1 MSFKKV
7 ALAAL
12 VTIPASQ
19 AFGAEV
25 SGNVALT
32 SDYKFRGISVW
43 CSGDLLF
50 AGAAI
55 AGALSLGV
63 LRSPRRFDC
72 ACGFDCRWSIPRCAV
87 KNGSY

>member
-32 SDYKFRGISVW
+32 SDYKFRGISQ
-43 CSGDLLF
+43 SDS
-50 AGAAI
+50 APSI
-55 AGALSLGV
+55 
-63 LRSPRRFDC
+63 
-72 ACGFDCRWSIPRCAV
+72 RWL
-87 KNGSY
+87 